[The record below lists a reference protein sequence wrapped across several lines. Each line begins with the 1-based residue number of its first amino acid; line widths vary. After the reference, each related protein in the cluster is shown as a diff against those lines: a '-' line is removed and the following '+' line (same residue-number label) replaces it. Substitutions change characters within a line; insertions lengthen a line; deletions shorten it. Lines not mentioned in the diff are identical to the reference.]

1 MQLKQASHILLF
13 TIFDTLY
20 MFMPLM
26 TQDILPLQRA
36 PRLAQTPA
44 VPRSLSSPASLAA
57 LRLCSADWP
66 LLLACIGTEFC
77 GGRLITTRAA
87 RHSRVQAKRLL
98 TRRRQERPRSNRT
111 SAASAK
117 PLNSLDNKI
126 GQVFTW
132 HFSVT

>member
-1 MQLKQASHILLF
+1 MQLKQASHILF
-13 TIFDTLY
+13 TVFDALY

-57 LRLCSADWP
+57 LWLCSADWP

-77 GGRLITTRAA
+77 GGRLTTIRAA
-87 RHSRVQAKRLL
+87 RHSRVQAKQLL
-98 TRRRQERPRSNRT
+98 TRRRQERPRSKRT

-117 PLNSLDNKI
+117 PPSSLDSNNC
-126 GQVFTW
+126 QVLGIFLLY
-132 HFSVT
+132 S

>member
-57 LRLCSADWP
+57 FWLCSPDWP

-77 GGRLITTRAA
+77 GRLLTTRAA
-87 RHSRVQAKRLL
+87 RHSRVQAQRLL
-98 TRRRQERPRSNRT
+98 TRRRQERPRSKRT

-117 PLNSLDNKI
+117 PPSSLDSNI
-126 GQVFTW
+126 CQVLGIFLLY
-132 HFSVT
+132 S